1 MSSAASSSA
10 ATGKL
15 PRLARV
21 LAWSALLAGVVCVA
35 AGLSAGLGYRLEW
48 WSLRQGLALLQWA
61 AIGAIAGAA
70 MALVAALLPAR
81 VWRVRALAGVAL
93 LLNVLVAA
101 PPLYQSMLAQRLPKI
116 HDISTDTED
125 PPSFVSVLPLRQG
138 ARNPVDYPPAT
149 AAQQKQGY
157 PDIAPLRLP
166 VPPDQALASAE
177 RAARAMGWQIV
188 DVSPASLRIEA
199 TDTTLFFGFKDDI
212 VIRVRPAAQGSVVDV
227 RSLSRIGGSDVGAN
241 ARRVR
246 AYLARLASD

>member
-1 MSSAASSSA
+1 MSSVALSSA
-10 ATGKL
+10 DTGKL

-21 LAWSALLAGVVCVA
+21 LAWSALLAGVVCVVV
-35 AGLSAGLGYRLEW
+35 GLSAGLGYRLEW
-48 WSLRQGLALLQWA
+48 WSLRQGFALLQWA

-70 MALVAALLPAR
+70 MALVAAVLPAR
-81 VWRVRALAGVAL
+81 VRRVRVLAVAAL
-93 LLNVLVAA
+93 LLNIVVAA
-101 PPLYQSMLAQRLPKI
+101 PPLVQSILAQRLPKI

-125 PPSFVSVLPLRQG
+125 PPSFVAVLPLRQG

-149 AAQQKQGY
+149 AAQQRQGY
-157 PDIAPLRLP
+157 PDIAPLRLS
-166 VPPDQALASAE
+166 VPPEQAFARAE
-177 RAARAMGWQIV
+177 GAARAMGWQVV
-188 DVSPASLRIEA
+188 DVAPASLRIEA

-246 AYLARLASD
+246 AYLARVASD